1 MILSDWSSCP
11 SCKLPCNYTE
21 MKRQLEF
28 EPVCPICESAV
39 NAMSITIAADPESE
53 FKALSEL
60 MKDSGPTEE
69 D

>member
-1 MILSDWSSCP
+1 
-11 SCKLPCNYTE
+11 